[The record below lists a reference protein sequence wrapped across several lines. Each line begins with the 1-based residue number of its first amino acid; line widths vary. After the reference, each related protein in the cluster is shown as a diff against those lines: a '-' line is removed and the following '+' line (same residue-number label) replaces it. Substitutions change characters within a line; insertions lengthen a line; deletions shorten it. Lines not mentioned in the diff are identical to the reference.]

1 MSRIEKYGHGGDLV
15 TASAVFGVSE
25 DQWLD
30 FSANINPLGPP
41 DGVKEVLK
49 NGEKYILHYPD
60 PAHRKL
66 RQALADKLCISP
78 EEIMVGNGAAECM
91 ALIFQAFRPGKTG
104 VVQPCFV
111 EYTQLAA
118 LYGSTLVTVYG
129 KEERGFKPDLAEV
142 HQLIKSTDL
151 VILGHPNNP
160 TGLVY
165 TYEELVQ
172 LAQWAE
178 EENALLVFDEA
189 FLDFL
194 PEMGPT
200 LMPARKSYPHVLF
213 LRSMTKFY
221 AIPGLRLGYAIGDK
235 EKIAAMKNMQIP
247 WSVNG
252 LALAA
257 GEACCHVEDY
267 EQATRQLIIKERNYL
282 MEFFQGLQWDVL
294 PGCANYL
301 LVRLPRGKTS
311 REFQFQLAR
320 RGILIRDCSMYPGLT
335 ERDFRIAVRGR
346 EENQLLVRRIRE
358 IVKEWGK

>member
-1 MSRIEKYGHGGDLV
+1 MEKYGHGGDLV

-25 DQWLD
+25 DQWID

-41 DGVKEVLK
+41 DEVKAVLNK
-49 NGEKYILHYPD
+49 AEKYILHYPD
-60 PAHRKL
+60 PIHRKI
-66 RQALADKLCISP
+66 RQALAEKHQVTS

-91 ALIFQAFRPGKTG
+91 ALVFQAFRPGKTG

-118 LYGSTLVTVYG
+118 LYGSEIVTVYAR
-129 KEERGFKPDLAEV
+129 EEQGFKPELVEV
-142 HQLIKSTDL
+142 RELIKKSDL

-165 TYEELVQ
+165 TYEELTV

-178 EENALLVFDEA
+178 EEETLLVFDEA

-194 PEMGPT
+194 PEVGPT
-200 LMPARKSYPHVLF
+200 LLPERRSYPHVLF
-213 LRSMTKFY
+213 LRSMTKFC
-221 AIPGLRLGYAIGDK
+221 ARPGLRLGYAMGNPGQ
-235 EKIAAMKNMQIP
+235 IAKMKKMQIP

-257 GEACCHVEDY
+257 GVACCHVSDY
-267 EQATRQLIIKERNYL
+267 EKETRQLVEGER
-282 MEFFQGLQWDVL
+282 EFLRNSLLQLNWGVL
-294 PGCANYL
+294 PGQANYL
-301 LVRLPRGKTS
+301 LVRLPYEKNS
-311 REFQFQLAR
+311 RDLQLQLAH

-335 ERDFRIAVRGR
+335 DGDFRIAVRGR
-346 EENQLLVRRIRE
+346 EENHRLIQAIQE
-358 IVKEWGK
+358 IAGEWERT